1 MVRLLASSL
10 ARWLTVAACVRVHFR
25 REEAEFPA
33 KSSRDGG
40 TCRLLEGTFRGP
52 RVAGCASTDALRP
65 FNNSVNLEDQN
76 EISFIRETLAASAR
90 RTPKKGRSKA
100 AFSECA
106 PESSKENILA
116 AVSGIFWKRRNRQE
130 TGVGFGFGFA
140 QRFAA
145 AAVAT

>member
-25 REEAEFPA
+25 REEAKFPA
-33 KSSRDGG
+33 KSQNA
-40 TCRLLEGTFRGP
+40 CRLLEGTFRGP

-90 RTPKKGRSKA
+90 RTPKEGRSKA

-106 PESSKENILA
+106 PESSQENILA

-130 TGVGFGFGFA
+130 TGVCFGFGFA

-145 AAVAT
+145 AAVAA